1 MHKIFIVARH
11 EYLRQTRKRSFLF
24 TAFGLPVLF
33 VTVIGLIIVVIA
45 SQDIRTVG
53 YVDHAGFIQQSVAAQ
68 EEFEDLIAYPD
79 LEHAQSALADGAIRS
94 IIILPDGYPANATA
108 AMDYISDDYDQ
119 DDLDTFAHLLQTQLA
134 TELPAKISTR
144 MLEGWNFNIQSS
156 DGMRSFDESTA
167 FVVIMLP
174 FVISF
179 LFFMGVMLS
188 SGYML
193 QAVTEEKE
201 NRTMEVMATSLSP
214 LNLIGGKALGLLA
227 VSLTQLLLWS
237 LTGILLLIIGI
248 NFFDL
253 PMIKIPWVYLGTVS
267 LFFLPSFVLA
277 SGIMIAI
284 GSTVTEMQQ
293 GQQIASM
300 VSLLFSAPWLL
311 SPLTFTTPN
320 HIILQVMTFLPT
332 TSLLTL
338 SLRWPITFIPASHVV
353 ISLAILTIS
362 ALLSVWLAGKI
373 FRLGMLHYGQR
384 MKLLSIVHDLR
395 ANYHA
400 NKLERGF

>member
-1 MHKIFIVARH
+1 MSKMLIVARH
-11 EYLRQTRKRSFLF
+11 EYFRQTRKRSFLF

-33 VTVIGLIIVVIA
+33 VAVIGLIIVVIA

-53 YVDHAGFIQQSVAAQ
+53 YVDHTGFIQQSVAAQ
-68 EEFEDLIAYPD
+68 EEFKDLIAYPD

-94 IIILPDGYPANATA
+94 IIILPAGYPENATA
-108 AMDYISDDYDQ
+108 AVDYISDDYDQ

-134 TELPAKISTR
+134 TELPAEISTR
-144 MLEGWNFNIQSS
+144 MLEGWNFNVQSS
-156 DGMRSFDESTA
+156 DGMRSFDDRTG
-167 FVVIMLP
+167 FVMIMLP

-201 NRTMEVMATSLSP
+201 NRTMEVMVTSLSP

-237 LTGILLLIIGI
+237 LTGLLLLIIGT

-253 PMIKIPWVYLGTVS
+253 PMIEIPWVYLGTVS

-293 GQQIASM
+293 GQQIAGIVNM
-300 VSLLFSAPWLL
+300 LFIAPWMLSLLA
-311 SPLTFTTPN
+311 LTAPN
-320 HIILQVMTFLPT
+320 HIVMQVMTFLPT

-338 SLRWPITFIPASHVV
+338 CLRWPMTFIPASHVV
-353 ISLAILTIS
+353 ISLAILNSS
-362 ALLSVWLAGKI
+362 AFLSVWLAGKI
-373 FRLGMLHYGQR
+373 FRLGMLRYGQR
-384 MKLLSIVHDLR
+384 LKLQTIVRSLR
-395 ANYHA
+395 ANKHV
-400 NKLERGF
+400 NNLERGF